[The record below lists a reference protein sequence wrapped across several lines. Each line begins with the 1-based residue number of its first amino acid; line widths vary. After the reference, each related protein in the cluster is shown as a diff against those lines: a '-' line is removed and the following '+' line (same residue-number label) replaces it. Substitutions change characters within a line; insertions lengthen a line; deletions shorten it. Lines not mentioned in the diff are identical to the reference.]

1 MIVERVFVDTSAI
14 YAYINAKDPD
24 HDRIKGFFNSF
35 EGQLLTSNFIFDEI
49 ITLVVAR
56 MGHDRAVLT
65 GQVLL
70 NPEIFITIRVG
81 ISDER
86 SAWELFLNRQDK
98 TYSFTDCT
106 SFVIMR
112 KMDITN
118 FLALDPHFQQEGFQS
133 AILL

>member
-1 MIVERVFVDTSAI
+1 MIERVFVDTSAI

-24 HDRIKGFFNSF
+24 HDRIKDFLNGF

-81 ISDER
+81 LSDER

-112 KMDITN
+112 KMDIIRY
-118 FLALDPHFQQEGFQS
+118 LALDPHFQQEGFKS